1 MTSNLNLATVNMN
14 DTMKDA
20 MVQMNDNL
28 IKIDLAYGFIADNI
42 LEKTGAT
49 TITEAVSKIDDL
61 VNASDA
67 TATAS
72 DIKKNKTAYVGTQKI
87 TGTAFGSSTN
97 ATASTIFKGKRAYTN
112 TGTLITGTAL
122 ATATTATADDILDG
136 KTAYTNAGV
145 LLTGTAKEEKTINVE
160 LTGTNATTKGYISG
174 YGAGINQNGVLV
186 IWAMSSS
193 TAYEHIS
200 FNAHDISIG
209 NVGDGFELKSYNA
222 NDLANSPHACTITDL
237 DSYSTINVTL
247 NIYNAN
253 ATYDY
258 LTAQVSVSGE

>member
-1 MTSNLNLATVNMN
+1 MTSNLNLSTINMN
-14 DTMKDA
+14 DNMKDA
-20 MVQMNDNL
+20 MLEMNDNM
-28 IKIDLAYGFIADNI
+28 IKIDLAYGYIADNI

-61 VNASDA
+61 VNTSDA

-72 DIKKNKTAYVGTQKI
+72 DIKSGKIAYTNTGKV

-97 ATASTIFKGKRAYTN
+97 ASASTIFKGKRAYLN
-112 TGTLITGTAL
+112 NGSLITGTAL
-122 ATATTATADDILDG
+122 GTQTTATADDIVSG
-136 KTAYTNAGV
+136 KTAYTNAGT
-145 LLTGTAKEEKTINVE
+145 LMTGTAKKEKTINIE

-193 TAYEHIS
+193 TSYEHIS
-200 FNAHDISIG
+200 FNASNIAIG
-209 NVGDGFELKSYNA
+209 NAGSGFGLTNYNA
-222 NDLANSPHACTITDL
+222 NDIVNSPHACTITDL
-237 DSYSTINVTL
+237 GDYSTINVGL

-253 ATYDY
+253 ASYDY
-258 LTAQVSVSGE
+258 ITAQVSVSGE